1 VIADLV
7 VVGGSWGGFEA
18 VCELLRLLPD
28 ESEPPVVIA
37 LHRSA
42 KSAHGALEAM
52 VGECTRLPVVP
63 VEDKEPL
70 RIGCLYVAPPDYHLL
85 IEDGSLALSTDD
97 LVQYSRPSIDVLFES
112 AADEYGEGVVGVL
125 LTGANSDGAA
135 GIRRIKL
142 RGGTTMVQD
151 PATAVRPEMPQAA
164 IDTGMVDIV
173 ADIAGLAAQLAELV
187 AVSSRGAR
195 S

>member
-1 VIADLV
+1 VTVDLV
-7 VVGGSWGGFEA
+7 VIGGSWGGFKA
-18 VCELLRLLPD
+18 ACELLRLLPD
-28 ESEPPVVIA
+28 TLTAPVVIA

-52 VGECTRLPVVP
+52 VRECTRMPVVP

-70 RIGCLYVAPPDYHLL
+70 RSGCVYVAPPDYHLL

-97 LVQYSRPSIDVLFES
+97 LVQFSRPSIDVLFES

-125 LTGANSDGAA
+125 LTGANADGAA

-164 IDTGMVDIV
+164 IDTGMVDVV
-173 ADIAGLAAQLAELV
+173 ADIEGLAARLSDLSL
-187 AVSSRGAR
+187 SSPGAR
-195 S
+195 P

>member
-1 VIADLV
+1 MTAELV
-7 VVGGSWGGFEA
+7 VIGGSWGGFEA
-18 VCELLRLLPD
+18 VCLLLRRLPPD
-28 ESEPPVVIA
+28 PAPPMVIV
-37 LHRSA
+37 LHRSQ

-52 VGECTRLPVVP
+52 VRDCSRAPVVP

-70 RIGCLYVAPPDYHLL
+70 RPGCLYLAPPDYHLL

-97 LVQYSRPSIDVLFES
+97 LVQFSRPSIDVLFES
-112 AADEYGEGVVGVL
+112 AADQYGEGLVGVL
-125 LTGANSDGAA
+125 LTGANADGAA

-142 RGGTTMVQD
+142 RGGTTMAQD

-164 IDTGMVDIV
+164 IDTGMVDVV
-173 ADIAGLAAQLAELV
+173 ADIEGLAARLGELV
-187 AVSSRGAR
+187 VLSAPGAR

>member
-1 VIADLV
+1 MTVDLV
-7 VVGGSWGGFEA
+7 VIGGSWGGFQA
-18 VCELLRLLPD
+18 ACQLLRLLPD
-28 ESEPPVVIA
+28 EPGPPLVIA

-42 KSAHGALEAM
+42 KSANGALEAM
-52 VGECTRLPVVP
+52 VRDCSRVPVVP

-70 RIGCLYVAPPDYHLL
+70 RCGCLYVAPPDYHLL

-97 LVQYSRPSIDVLFES
+97 LVQFSRPSIDVLFES

-151 PATAVRPEMPQAA
+151 PASAVRPEMPQAA
-164 IDTGMVDIV
+164 IDTGMVDLV
-173 ADIAGLAAQLAELV
+173 ADIEGLAARLGELI
-187 AVSSRGAR
+187 AVPSRKAL